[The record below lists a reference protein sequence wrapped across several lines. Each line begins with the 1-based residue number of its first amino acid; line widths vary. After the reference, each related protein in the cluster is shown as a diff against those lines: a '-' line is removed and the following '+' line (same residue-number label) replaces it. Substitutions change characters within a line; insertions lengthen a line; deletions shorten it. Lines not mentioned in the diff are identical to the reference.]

1 MTRLII
7 RRTARPRR
15 DPGRRPL
22 PLLALLLAAS
32 LSLPA
37 LAAAY
42 EHLLIVSIDALHP
55 RALDAEVSPTLHA
68 LMQGGRY
75 TLEGRSVSPPKT
87 LIAHTAML
95 TGLTPERS
103 GKLDNDW
110 RPGEPRVGV
119 PTLFDDAKGLGYA
132 TAYYFSKT
140 KLGYLVGPGVDTYAL
155 APEDGVAL
163 AEAFLR
169 APGRRFVY
177 LHISGLENAGSRSG
191 WLSED
196 YLDTLSSIDL
206 ALSPLLE
213 VAREGGDYLI
223 LVTSD
228 HAGHDR
234 EHGTEHPDDYRL
246 PLILAASRDLPPLPS
261 GPFPITEVRGL
272 VKGLLASAPTPG
284 TPSDGPRPAS
294 D

>member
-1 MTRLII
+1 MNRC
-7 RRTARPRR
+7 RP
-15 DPGRRPL
+15 PL
-22 PLLALLLAAS
+22 PLLALLLGAS

-55 RALDAEVSPTLHA
+55 DALDAEVSPTLHG
-68 LMQGGRY
+68 LMLAGRY

-103 GKLDNDW
+103 GKQDNDW
-110 RPGEPRVGV
+110 RPGEPQVGV

-132 TAYYFSKT
+132 TAFYFSKT
-140 KLGYLVGPGVDTYAL
+140 RLGYLVGPALDDQAL
-155 APEDGVAL
+155 APEDGIAL

-169 APGRRFVY
+169 APGRRFVL
-177 LHISGLENAGSRSG
+177 LHVSGLEYAGSRSG

-196 YLDTLSSIDL
+196 YLDTLSSIDMAL
-206 ALSPLLE
+206 APLLMA
-213 VAREGGDYLI
+213 ARKGDDYLI

-234 EHGTEHPDDYRL
+234 VHGTDHPEDDRL

-261 GPFPITEVRGL
+261 GPFPITAVRGL
-272 VKGLLASAPTPG
+272 VNGLIGSTPTPG
-284 TPSDGPRPAS
+284 TPSEETRPAS
-294 D
+294 N